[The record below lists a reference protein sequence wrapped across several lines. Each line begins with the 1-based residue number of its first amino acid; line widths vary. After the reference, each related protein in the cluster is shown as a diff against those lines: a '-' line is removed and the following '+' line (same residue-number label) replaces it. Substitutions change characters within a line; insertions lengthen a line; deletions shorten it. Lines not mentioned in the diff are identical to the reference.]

1 MHLKEITE
9 ETPLKSKFEENLK
22 SHVVYEIYTVDL
34 NPLISARLA
43 IILPREQQS
52 TRDLI
57 FRSDSL
63 LAFAAV
69 CQRFLIGESL
79 TSTATLK
86 N

>member
-1 MHLKEITE
+1 MHLKKITE
-9 ETPLKSKFEENLK
+9 KTPLNSKFEENLK
-22 SHVVYEIYTVDL
+22 SHVVYEIFIVDL

-69 CQRFLIGESL
+69 RQRFLIGESL